1 MMQSLKY
8 LKIYKGKEKKKMQFI
23 KYIFTLT
30 RFFSIYLCASAIRN
44 IIINK
49 GDFETNVVTANIAA
63 IITILLMLIQIIIY
77 KSKN

>member
-1 MMQSLKY
+1 
-8 LKIYKGKEKKKMQFI
+8 MQFI

-49 GDFETNVVTANIAA
+49 GDFETNIVTASIAA

>member
-1 MMQSLKY
+1 M
-8 LKIYKGKEKKKMQFI
+8 KEKKMQFI

-49 GDFETNVVTANIAA
+49 GDFEINVVTASIAA